1 MDAGDFAEA
10 RGLDPQKLV
19 KGLGV
24 SKMAIV
30 DSNQDPACLAC
41 KCMFENYAEK

>member
-1 MDAGDFAEA
+1 MDAGDFAAA

-30 DSNQDPACLAC
+30 DANQDPACYSC
-41 KCMFENYAEK
+41 KCLLKNYAEK